1 MALSVTPAIDGSKDS
16 TLRAF
21 PARDTMLFELINNPD
36 FKKNFHDKLRVGNRF
51 MAFFYKLRLLP
62 LFGMGN
68 QIMLLTT
75 KGRSSQK
82 WRDFPIGYYRID
94 GIVHVFSGWGK
105 AANWYK
111 NIVANPKEV
120 FLQVGFRRF
129 RAIPELV
136 EGAEELQKTFERFV
150 ICCPKG
156 AQQLIGWDPQRD
168 SLQTADFSMM
178 MEKVM
183 VVRFEAG

>member
-1 MALSVTPAIDGSKDS
+1 MALSVTPTINNSTDS

-21 PARDTMLFELINNPD
+21 PARDTMLFELINNPE
-36 FKKNFHDKLRVGNRF
+36 FKKNFHTKLQTGNRF
-51 MAFFYKLRLLP
+51 MAFFYKTRLLP
-62 LFGMGN
+62 LFGMGQ

-94 GIVHVFSGWGK
+94 GTVYVFSGWGK

-111 NIVANPKEV
+111 NIIANPKEV
-120 FLQVGFRRF
+120 FLQVGFHHF
-129 RAIPELV
+129 HAIPEVV
-136 EGAEELQKTFERFV
+136 EGAEELRKTFERFV
-150 ICCPKG
+150 SRCPKG

-168 SLQTADFSMM
+168 SLETADFSMM
-178 MEKVM
+178 MEKVL
-183 VVRFEAG
+183 VVRFHVG